1 MKPHT
6 GSRPTPSD
14 ITALY
19 VIAQQAGV
27 SLARVEA
34 CHREEWQRLADSACI
49 RDFIPVLALKH
60 VRDIF
65 RHPAF
70 VKTSQNMKH
79 KVSAP
84 ALMPTQRV
92 APG

>member
-1 MKPHT
+1 MKPHP
-6 GSRPTPSD
+6 GRPAPSD

-34 CHREEWQRLADSACI
+34 CHREEWQRLADGACI
-49 RDFIPVLALKH
+49 RDYIPLLALKH

-65 RHPAF
+65 KHPAA
-70 VKTSQNMKH
+70 VQRPRNT
-79 KVSAP
+79 
-84 ALMPTQRV
+84 TQKNAGHSLRQTRRV
-92 APG
+92 ASG

>member
-1 MKPHT
+1 MNPHP
-6 GSRPTPSD
+6 GRPAPSD

-34 CHREEWQRLADSACI
+34 CHREEWQRLADGACI
-49 RDFIPVLALKH
+49 RDYIPLLALKH
-60 VRDIF
+60 VRETF
-65 RHPAF
+65 RQPAT
-70 VKTSQNMKH
+70 VQRPQNTTQKIPT
-79 KVSAP
+79 P
-84 ALMPTQRV
+84 AVMPTRRV

>member
-1 MKPHT
+1 MKPHP
-6 GSRPTPSD
+6 GKPTPSD

-19 VIAQQAGV
+19 AIAQQAGV

-34 CHREEWQRLADSACI
+34 CHQEEWQRLADGACI
-49 RDFIPVLALKH
+49 RDFIPLLALKH

-65 RHPAF
+65 QQPAVAQPACS
-70 VKTSQNMKH
+70 VKKICRPTILMRMK
-79 KVSAP
+79 
-84 ALMPTQRV
+84 RV